1 MRIFTFRKVY
11 LNSGK
16 EYKKYLTIRGC
27 FWMLISYFQKENLS
41 KLIQIRDLAPVLL
54 QVFSDLTKQ
63 FL

>member
-1 MRIFTFRKVY
+1 
-11 LNSGK
+11 
-16 EYKKYLTIRGC
+16 
-27 FWMLISYFQKENLS
+27 MLISYFQKENLS